1 MPMTISRGMCS
12 LPAKRKIYERYVCSQ
27 KEKLI
32 LLCVSD
38 LDPAGDTIAADLPE
52 SFEQDFG
59 LDNVEAFKVALTIEQ
74 VEQYGLAPSMAAKTS
89 SPTYPTFVERYGITD
104 AYELEAMEPA
114 NLAMELTLAIKEV
127 IDVKL
132 FDQEVGAEQADAA
145 KLAAIQMRCAAF
157 FKSFRGPEAK

>member
-74 VEQYGLAPSMAAKTS
+74 VEQYGLAPSMEAKTS

-114 NLAMELTLAIKEV
+114 NLAMELTLRDRRSHRRRAV
-127 IDVKL
+127 
-132 FDQEVGAEQADAA
+132 QSGTRGRASRRGRTRRHPDA
-145 KLAAIQMRCAAF
+145 L
-157 FKSFRGPEAK
+157 RGFL